1 MALGNA
7 IRSVVVNTMLI
18 SERLRS
24 GVAYNPLAARTA
36 QDPYPDYA
44 RLRARSPVHRS
55 RLMRAWV
62 FSRYADVD
70 AILRDHHR
78 FSNDPI
84 ERDLTTRQQASLPGP
99 EDSSMLFLDPPDHTR
114 LRGLVNKAFT
124 RRAVNA
130 LEPHVRRLMET
141 LLDDVDPAGFDL
153 VEAVAEPLPVTV
165 IAEMLGVPPEDRA
178 RFRRWSNQ
186 RARIV
191 DPTTTPRERE
201 LAMRAGRSLDEYF
214 LPVIRERRAA
224 PANDIISAL
233 VQVEEQ
239 GDVLTEN
246 EMLDMLR
253 LLLVAGNETTTNL
266 IGNGMLALLR
276 HPDELARLRE
286 DPGLIPTAV
295 EELLRFDSP
304 VQMDFRGA
312 LADCDVNGF
321 AVRKRNNIVLLLGS
335 ANRDPDAFSDPDRL
349 DVGRRSG
356 NHISFGRGIHHC
368 LGAALARL
376 EGRIALE
383 VLLERFSSIRLLDER
398 PVFRNAIVLR
408 GLESLPVAAV
418 PA

>member
-7 IRSVVVNTMLI
+7 VRSLVINTILI

-24 GVAYNPLAARTA
+24 GAAYNPLAARTA

-44 RLRARSPVHRS
+44 RLRTRSPVHRS

-78 FSNDPI
+78 FSSDPI
-84 ERDLTTRQQASLPGP
+84 ERDLTTRQQANLPGP

-114 LRGLVNKAFT
+114 LRALVNKAFT

-130 LEPHVRRLMET
+130 LEPHVRRLMGT

-153 VEAVAEPLPVTV
+153 VEAVAAPLPVTV
-165 IAEMLGVPPEDRA
+165 IAEMLGVPPEDRV

-191 DPTTTPRERE
+191 DPTMTARERE
-201 LAMRAGRSLDEYF
+201 LAVRAGRSLDEYF
-214 LPVIRERRAA
+214 LPIIRARRAA
-224 PANDIISAL
+224 PADDIISAL

-335 ANRDPDAFSDPDRL
+335 ANRDPAVFSDPDRL
-349 DVGRRSG
+349 DVGRQES

-408 GLESLPVAAV
+408 GLESLRVAAI

>member
-1 MALGNA
+1 MVLRDAF
-7 IRSVVVNTMLI
+7 RSVVINALLLP
-18 SERLRS
+18 ERWRS

-44 RLRARSPVHRS
+44 RLRSRSPVHRS
-55 RLMRAWV
+55 RLMKAWV
-62 FSRYADVD
+62 FSRHADVD
-70 AILRDHHR
+70 VVLRDHHH
-78 FSNDPI
+78 FSNDPH
-84 ERDLTTRQQASLPGP
+84 ERDLTTRQRASLPGP

-114 LRGLVNKAFT
+114 LRALVNKAFS
-124 RRAVNA
+124 RRAINA
-130 LEPHVRRLMET
+130 LEPHIRRLVRA
-141 LLDDVDPAGFDL
+141 LLDDVDPSGFDL
-153 VEAVAEPLPVTV
+153 VKAVAEPLPVIV

-191 DPTTTPRERE
+191 DPTITPRERE
-201 LAMRAGRSLDEYF
+201 LAVRAGRSLDEYF
-214 LPVIRERRAA
+214 LPIIRARREA
-224 PANDIISAL
+224 PANDIVSAL

-239 GDVLTEN
+239 GEVLTES

-266 IGNGMLALLR
+266 IGNGVLALLR

-312 LADCDVNGF
+312 LADCEVNGF

-335 ANRDPDAFSDPDRL
+335 ANRDPAVFSDPDRL
-349 DVGRRSG
+349 DVGRREG
-356 NHISFGRGIHHC
+356 NHISLGRGIHHC
-368 LGAALARL
+368 LGAPLARL
-376 EGRIALE
+376 EGRIVLE
-383 VLLERFSSIRLLDER
+383 VLLERFASLRLLDER

-418 PA
+418 PS